1 VRLTF
6 PQPLPRQTQRMR
18 SDALSAIAV
27 FCALLGAAACHKPE
41 EAAAASQPAR
51 EASAPI
57 HVQTATVAQRAMP
70 EYLTLTGTLRA
81 HAESDIAA
89 DANGKIVATYVERG
103 QPVKR
108 GQVIATVD
116 SRSAALAATAAEAQ
130 ARVAQSQ
137 LEEARRDCERVKHL
151 LDTGA
156 ISQADYDRQT
166 AACTSQQWSAAA
178 AEAQQASATKLVG
191 DANIRAPFDGLIG
204 ERYINVGQYVQPST
218 RIASVYAPDPL
229 RLELTVPEANV
240 GAVKQDMPVDFTV
253 TAYGDQPFTGH
264 VQYISPNIRES
275 TRDLVVEALVR
286 NADGKLKPG
295 MFALAKIPLGDR
307 VIPVVPLTAVIRD
320 DTTAR
325 VFVVVDK
332 QVQERLVQPG
342 STVGDV
348 MAATSGIKAGETVVV
363 QPGPDVRDGAR
374 VE

>member
-1 VRLTF
+1 
-6 PQPLPRQTQRMR
+6 M
-18 SDALSAIAV
+18 
-27 FCALLGAAACHKPE
+27 GAACHKAE
-41 EAAAASQPAR
+41 EAAASQVTR

-57 HVQTATVAQRAMP
+57 HVQAAPVAQRAMP

-81 HAESDIAA
+81 HASSDIAA

-103 QPVKR
+103 QSIKR
-108 GQVIATVD
+108 GQLIAIVD
-116 SRSAALAATAAEAQ
+116 SRGAALAATAAEAQ

-191 DANIRAPFDGLIG
+191 DANIRAPFDGTIG

-218 RIASVYAPDPL
+218 RVASIYAPDPL

-240 GAVKQDMPVDFTV
+240 GTIKQDMPVDFTV
-253 TAYGDQPFTGH
+253 TAYGDQAFTGH

-295 MFALAKIPLGDR
+295 MFSLAKVPLGDR
-307 VIPVVPLTAVIRD
+307 VVPVLPLNAVIRD
-320 DTTAR
+320 DTSAR
-325 VFVVVDK
+325 VFVVIEK
-332 QVQERLVQPG
+332 QVQERLVQLG
-342 STVGDV
+342 QTVGDV
-348 MAATSGIKAGETVVV
+348 VAATSGIKAGETVVL